1 MHGNPTFGYI
11 GAGAWL
17 VAARAEQRR
26 RFKAVICAK
35 PRDFETIRQERK
47 RAEKDG
53 TAIIPPA
60 GFDEYETEEDTKIL
74 DGFFLVGTCYSF
86 RCLVVNKF
94 GLIRDKYF

>member
-1 MHGNPTFGYI
+1 MHGNTLFRYI

-60 GFDEYETEEDTKIL
+60 GFDEFETEEDTKIL
-74 DGFFLVGTCYSF
+74 EL
-86 RCLVVNKF
+86 
-94 GLIRDKYF
+94 